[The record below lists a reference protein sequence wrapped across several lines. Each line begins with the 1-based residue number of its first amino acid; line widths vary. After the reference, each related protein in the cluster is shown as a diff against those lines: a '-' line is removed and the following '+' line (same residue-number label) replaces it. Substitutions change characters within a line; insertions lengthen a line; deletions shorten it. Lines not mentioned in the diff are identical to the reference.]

1 LKDNSHDDMTI
12 PKPLTPKQHEL
23 ILQQKR
29 QERAFEDQRLD
40 RLKVGLMQKME
51 AAQLKPSTVA

>member
-1 LKDNSHDDMTI
+1 MTT
-12 PKPLTPKQHEL
+12 PKTLSPKQHEL

-40 RLKVGLMQKME
+40 RLKVGLLQKME
-51 AAQLKPSTVA
+51 AMQLKTVNSRVA